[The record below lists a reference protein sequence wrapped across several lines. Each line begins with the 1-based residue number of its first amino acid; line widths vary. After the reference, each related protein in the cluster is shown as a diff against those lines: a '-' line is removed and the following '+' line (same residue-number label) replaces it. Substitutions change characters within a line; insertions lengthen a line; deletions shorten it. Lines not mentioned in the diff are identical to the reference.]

1 MKKTEKQKHKA
12 EKLVREGDEHSL
24 NGKFSKALKKYRK
37 AHELNPDH
45 EGLADKL
52 LDMHEK
58 ALGES
63 EWELEDFAEHV
74 GLAMEKQEHEHPP
87 IKQTHAKLTPEFKDV
102 TNLILKVL
110 QEDDDAKAGPLIEE
124 LVGHG
129 EIATRALIDL
139 LRSMKKGLG
148 HEEDKQQ
155 DSP

>member
-1 MKKTEKQKHKA
+1 MNTKTEKQKHKA
-12 EKLVREGDEHSL
+12 EKLIEEGDEHSL

-37 AHELNPDH
+37 AHELDPER

-74 GLAMEKQEHEHPP
+74 GLTMEKQEQEHPH

-102 TNLILKVL
+102 SNLILKIL
-110 QEDDDAKAGPLIEE
+110 QEDDDEKVGPMIED
-124 LVGHG
+124 LVSRG
-129 EIATRALIDL
+129 EIATRALVDL
-139 LRSMKKGLG
+139 LRSMKKDVG
-148 HEEDKQQ
+148 EPE
-155 DSP
+155 

>member
-1 MKKTEKQKHKA
+1 MNKKIEKQKHKA
-12 EKLVREGDEHSL
+12 DKLVHEGDEHSL

-37 AHELNPDH
+37 AHELDPEH
-45 EGLADKL
+45 EDLADKL

-74 GLAMEKQEHEHPP
+74 GLAMEKQEQEHPP

-102 TNLILKVL
+102 SNLVLKIL
-110 QEDDDAKAGPLIEE
+110 QEDDDEKAGPLIED
-124 LVGHG
+124 LVSRG

-139 LRSMKKGLG
+139 LRSMKKGVG
-148 HEEDKQQ
+148 EKHE
-155 DSP
+155 

>member
-1 MKKTEKQKHKA
+1 MNKKAEKQKHKA
-12 EKLVREGDEHSL
+12 EKLINEGDEHSL
-24 NGKFSKALKKYRK
+24 SGKFSKALKKYRK
-37 AHELNPDH
+37 AHELDPEH

-74 GLAMEKQEHEHPP
+74 GLAMEKQEQEHPP

-102 TNLILKVL
+102 SNLVLRIL
-110 QEDDDAKAGPLIEE
+110 QEDDDEKAGPMIED
-124 LVGHG
+124 LVSRG

-139 LRSMKKGLG
+139 LRSMKKGIQS
-148 HEEDKQQ
+148 EED
-155 DSP
+155 SS